1 MPKVPSPKPVTGPP
15 APVQSLGDSRRS
27 QNQAARNEPPS
38 RPCTTGA
45 ARGGRRPPSTLPAV
59 VANRLPAPLKIQH
72 DWQGRASI
80 PPDAA
85 ARLVDELEA
94 ERRKQADRS
103 PNAAA
108 SLKPRPPPST
118 SRGAHVTINP
128 SSSPGNSERPP
139 TVGGSYLA

>member
-1 MPKVPSPKPVTGPP
+1 MSP
-15 APVQSLGDSRRS
+15 
-27 QNQAARNEPPS
+27 QAAPAQLVPLDEI
-38 RPCTTGA
+38 A
-45 ARGGRRPPSTLPAV
+45 ACVGTFPEV
-59 VANRLPAPLKIQH
+59 VASRLPARVKIH
-72 DWQGRASI
+72 PDWQGRPSI
-80 PPDAA
+80 PHDAA

-139 TVGGSYLA
+139 TVGGSLPCLGWA